1 MHSIKESG
9 ADTGRIQ
16 MKKQKVKKKNN
27 RIMQTK
33 KILSLLTPA
42 LLLVSCSEDKY
53 DGITPTP
60 GEDVI
65 FTSAVQSEPGS
76 RTIFA
81 DEPTGN
87 NESWRINW
95 LNGDMINVYT
105 PQGASGFRQAPY
117 KVVNTTADGADDNTL
132 NYAKELAIV
141 NPTGVRWGDAATANF
156 YAVYPYVAGVN
167 NFTSIGTASEQAVIT
182 ADIAAEQVNSVPTY
196 TNTSTKNIFVKGD
209 MANNVMF
216 ACTPNVPNGTSPV
229 DLKFIPAAT
238 VLQFKLGCLS
248 VGAVGGTQTDQEI
261 TIRKITVTAP
271 AGSPIAGQL
280 NMSFGNTTQTVT
292 PVLTVKNGT
301 NTVSLEPRYN
311 GTYVTIPAG
320 GTMTANLFITVPDNG
335 YNMGA
340 GDWTIKIDAIE
351 GTFTK
356 TLTTTDA
363 DKAELL
369 PGEIHQITLPKFNR
383 TTEWT
388 YSTNNW
394 MSSLPNNIYVSEL
407 SLPGAW
413 YCYDGSG
420 KKEGYQVSG
429 TSVTQLFNAGVRAF
443 HIETRVGSTGRG
455 GLFENPSE
463 SNSTVVISGSGT
475 NATLSDGYKWAT
487 SIEQPVKDI
496 ATAVAGT
503 NEFAV
508 LVLNYADG
516 GTGGVSEKWR
526 KLWLSKLQSLIDGLN
541 LSNLY
546 SGTLSPNTTIKEVA
560 GKLILLVCV
569 DNENEENETA
579 AQGINGLFAYT
590 NFNWTNDTSSLI
602 STASWKGWPSFAN
615 IDKIDQVSPSNIYL
629 NYTLANRTYSGTG
642 TVPAGMPNL
651 VYRKDAIESLISNS
665 DVIYGNAS
673 HNLWILCGAG
683 GTYALAKDEDSD
695 SNGPQD
701 IASALNPFL
710 LKAIDDK
717 IANSKPSPLGLV
729 LVNRITD
736 TSYNGPELIQAI
748 IEMNN
753 KFYLQRDESKEADIQ
768 AVSGSNDA
776 AYKADP
782 DTWNAL

>member
-1 MHSIKESG
+1 
-9 ADTGRIQ
+9 
-16 MKKQKVKKKNN
+16 
-27 RIMQTK
+27 MQTK

-182 ADIAAEQVNSVPTY
+182 ADVAAEQVNSVPTY

-216 ACTPNVPNGTSPV
+216 ACTPNVPNGKSPV

-248 VGAVGGTQTDQEI
+248 VGTVGGSQTDREI

-280 NMSFGNTTQTVT
+280 NMSFGNTTQTAT
-292 PVLTVKNGT
+292 PQLTVKNGT

-388 YSTNNW
+388 YTTESWLATVPDNVY
-394 MSSLPNNIYVSEL
+394 ISEL

-413 YCYDGSG
+413 YAGVS
-420 KKEGYQVSG
+420 EEYQATSDIG
-429 TSVTQLFNAGVRAF
+429 TLFDAGVRAF
-443 HIETRVGSTGRG
+443 GVETRTNAPAGVPNNIAISGTGQQTTG
-455 GLFENPSE
+455 FYWNGTSI
-463 SNSTVVISGSGT
+463 STVIE
-475 NATLSDGYKWAT
+475 
-487 SIEQPVKDI
+487 SIANK
-496 ATAVAGT
+496 VAGT
-503 NEFAV
+503 KEYAV
-508 LVLNYADG
+508 LVLSYADG
-516 GTGGVSEKWR
+516 GSGGHRER
-526 KLWLSKLQSLIDGLN
+526 DYAYWLHGIYTVYNSLAAN
-541 LSNLY
+541 VKSNIY
-546 SGTLSPNTTIKEVA
+546 TSPITPNTTVDQVR
-560 GKLILLVCV
+560 GKLIIKVNVDSRIPLGGSDPGGAFGIGAWSYNYGNNLPGLLS
-569 DNENEENETA
+569 
-579 AQGINGLFAYT
+579 YT
-590 NFNWTNDTSSLI
+590 DLTWEATNLTKSLI
-602 STASWKGWPSFAN
+602 SQMYWSSWSNDYRIN
-615 IDKIDQVSPSNIYL
+615 IKDNDIDNAVATNLYW
-629 NYTLANRTYSGTG
+629 NYSVANRTT
-642 TVPAGMPNL
+642 TAAGADIPS
-651 VYRKDAIESLISNS
+651 YDDRKASLQTLMDNS
-665 DVIYGNAS
+665 DVIYGKAS
-673 HNLWILCGAG
+673 HNVWFYFGAG
-683 GTYALAKDEDSD
+683 GTQATSSTSSAPSPT
-695 SNGPQD
+695 NF
-701 IASALNPFL
+701 ASTMNPWIL
-710 LKAIDDK
+710 EQINSKV
-717 IANSKPSPLGLV
+717 ANSRPSPLGLV
-729 LVNRITD
+729 MFNQC
-736 TSYNGPELIQAI
+736 TSETYNGPEIIQAI